1 MILSFLILAI
11 SFQSQSLTIHS
22 NELVKKSNSIQNVPQ
37 NPENQSI
44 IYQFE
49 SDKLVI
55 TGVGSTYD
63 LSANKEGFTISLSF
77 LYLIQMILCFTCFVL
92 LVIRISIL

>member
-55 TGVGSTYD
+55 TGVGNTYD